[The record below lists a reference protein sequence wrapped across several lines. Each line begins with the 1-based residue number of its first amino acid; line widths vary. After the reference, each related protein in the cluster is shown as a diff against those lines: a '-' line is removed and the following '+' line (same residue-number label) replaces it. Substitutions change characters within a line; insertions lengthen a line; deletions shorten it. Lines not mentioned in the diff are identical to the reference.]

1 LLNESLFA
9 SCRSLPAERV
19 VGQEGTKAVSAD
31 NHTAQ
36 DEVIRKLAA
45 EIRSRGLAAP
55 TVLFLECYRP
65 FSYLG
70 GQFLYLVQPL
80 LSSLVDSTVVDRL
93 AELLDDGEAVD
104 RLIRCLEAG
113 P

>member
-1 LLNESLFA
+1 M
-9 SCRSLPAERV
+9 
-19 VGQEGTKAVSAD
+19 GQERTKAVSAD
-31 NHTAQ
+31 NRTAQ

-45 EIRSRGLAAP
+45 EIRSRGLAVP

-80 LSSLVDSTVVDRL
+80 LSPVVDSSFVDQL
-93 AELLDDGEAVD
+93 AELLDSGEAVD
-104 RLIRCLEAG
+104 RLIRCLETG
-113 P
+113 TTSP